1 MGLNGPLSHTIF
13 EIMRRKEKKLI
24 QYYKNGVYVTEG
36 VLSIFRLHQHFE
48 NHTLPKPY
56 ITSL

>member
-13 EIMRRKEKKLI
+13 EIMRRKEKKLK

-36 VLSIFRLHQHFE
+36 GNIHISFTS
-48 NHTLPKPY
+48 TLWKPY
-56 ITSL
+56 FT